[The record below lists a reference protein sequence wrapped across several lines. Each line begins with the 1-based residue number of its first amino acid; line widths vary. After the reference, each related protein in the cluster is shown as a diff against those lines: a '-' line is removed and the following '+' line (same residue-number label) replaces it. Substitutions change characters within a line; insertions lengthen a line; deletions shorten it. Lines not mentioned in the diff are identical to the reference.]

1 MQDQFNRLSQE
12 NEELQESISEL
23 VARANEAFW
32 QPIGFAEDEGVELT
46 KLQELSRR
54 LRDQAATGSL
64 HARAVQLTHA
74 YVFGRG
80 MLINYDDLQARIQKA
95 IDHSS

>member
-1 MQDQFNRLSQE
+1 MTENPFEAMQDQFNRLSQE

-46 KLQELSRR
+46 
-54 LRDQAATGSL
+54 
-64 HARAVQLTHA
+64 
-74 YVFGRG
+74 
-80 MLINYDDLQARIQKA
+80 
-95 IDHSS
+95 

>member
-1 MQDQFNRLSQE
+1 MTENPFEAMQDQFNRLSQE

-23 VARANEAFW
+23 VACANEAFW

-46 KLQELSRR
+46 KLQDLSRR

-64 HARAVQLTHA
+64 HARP
-74 YVFGRG
+74 R
-80 MLINYDDLQARIQKA
+80 R
-95 IDHSS
+95 